1 MIIAIK
7 QFENGRFPKLI
18 RKGDWID
25 LYTTEDVYIKG
36 PTAGVRQR
44 KMEKGVTTTT
54 RPVTFNNVMIPLNV
68 AMQLPEG
75 FEAMALPRSS
85 TFNKFGIMLAN
96 SEGVIDNCYNGND
109 DQWKFNAVAFRDT
122 FIPAGTAICQFRIQL
137 SQKATFLQKLKWLF
151 SNKIEL
157 KQVESLK
164 GTNRGGFGT
173 TDKQ

>member
-1 MIIAIK
+1 MIIEIK
-7 QFENGRFPKLI
+7 QFQTGKLPKI
-18 RKGDWID
+18 IKKGDWID

-36 PTAGVRQR
+36 PTSGVRQR
-44 KMEKGVTTTT
+44 KMEKGITTTT
-54 RPVTFNNVMIPLNV
+54 RPVTFNNVLIPLNV
-68 AMQLPEG
+68 AMKLPEG

-85 TFNKFGIMLAN
+85 TFNTFGVMLAN
-96 SEGVIDNCYNGND
+96 SEGVIDNSYHGNE

-157 KQVESLK
+157 KLVETLK

-173 TDKQ
+173 TNK